1 MLHANLSTIFLLEIK
16 EIQPKAQVFLCH
28 ERMDGLGSTLD
39 SCFLYSPDLSYMED
53 MATGYHC
60 VTFCNILRDGL
71 FP

>member
-28 ERMDGLGSTLD
+28 ERMDVLGSALD

-53 MATGYHC
+53 MATGH
-60 VTFCNILRDGL
+60 LL
-71 FP
+71 